1 MAKRIDAGSLV
12 CMGRRNVKGQGIVLD
27 RVRDVNHY
35 AEFDLCEAWQ
45 RMYNHAHPEYLY
57 KDESNYSVLW
67 SLRQDAISAIRE
79 QIQKSNPEVDDRL
92 VKRFF
97 SYNTAFSY
105 QKFGKKITKLKTDFS
120 LIKWYKPPSDYGDKP
135 CQWHKDKEIWHPTKL
150 VKNL

>member
-67 SLRQDAISAIRE
+67 SLRQDTIKSIRE
-79 QIQKSNPEVDDRL
+79 EIQKSNPKIDDRL
-92 VKRFF
+92 
-97 SYNTAFSY
+97 
-105 QKFGKKITKLKTDFS
+105 I
-120 LIKWYKPPSDYGDKP
+120 
-135 CQWHKDKEIWHPTKL
+135 
-150 VKNL
+150 

>member
-67 SLRQDAISAIRE
+67 SLRQDTIKSIRE
-79 QIQKSNPEVDDRL
+79 EIQKSNPEVDDRL
-92 VKRFF
+92 IKRFF

>member
-67 SLRQDAISAIRE
+67 SLRQDAISTIRE

-92 VKRFF
+92 IKRFF

-120 LIKWYKPPSDYGDKP
+120 LIMWYKPPSDYGDKP
-135 CQWHKDKEIWHPTKL
+135 CQWHKNKEIWHPTKL

>member
-67 SLRQDAISAIRE
+67 SLRQDAINSIRE
-79 QIQKSNPEVDDRL
+79 EIQKSNPKIDDRL
-92 VKRFF
+92 IKRFF

>member
-45 RMYNHAHPEYLY
+45 RMYNHTHPEYLY

-67 SLRQDAISAIRE
+67 SLRQDTIKSIRE
-79 QIQKSNPEVDDRL
+79 EIQKSNPKIDDRL
-92 VKRFF
+92 IKRFF

>member
-67 SLRQDAISAIRE
+67 SLRQDAISTIRE

-92 VKRFF
+92 IKRFF

-120 LIKWYKPPSDYGDKP
+120 LIRWYKPPSDYGDKP
-135 CQWHKDKEIWHPTKL
+135 CQWHKNKEIWHPTKL

>member
-67 SLRQDAISAIRE
+67 SLRQDAISTIRE

-92 VKRFF
+92 IKRFF

>member
-35 AEFDLCEAWQ
+35 AEFDLCDAWQ
-45 RMYNHAHPEYLY
+45 RMYNSAHPEYLY
-57 KDESNYSVLW
+57 KKESNYSVLW
-67 SLRQDAISAIRE
+67 SLRQDAISTIRE

-92 VKRFF
+92 IKRFF

-120 LIKWYKPPSDYGDKP
+120 LIRWYKPPSDYGDKP
-135 CQWHKDKEIWHPTKL
+135 CQWHKNKEIWHPTKL

>member
-67 SLRQDAISAIRE
+67 SLRQDTIKSIRE
-79 QIQKSNPEVDDRL
+79 EIQKSNPKIDDRL
-92 VKRFF
+92 IKRFF

-105 QKFGKKITKLKTDFS
+105 QKFGKKITKLKTAFS

>member
-67 SLRQDAISAIRE
+67 SLRQDTIKSIRE
-79 QIQKSNPEVDDRL
+79 EIQKSNPKIDDRL
-92 VKRFF
+92 IKRFF